1 MEISHSFGAAVR
13 GYHRKYWQPI
23 ENERSSCMHEAGNP
37 FDRFAIKTVKE
48 NGEIVVHLPREISRV
63 TKFYL
68 DRGATMYC
76 ESSATHYRRSPLV
89 QGGLEIARRVIVK
102 MRATKLN
109 QRLSE
114 HYMQLVAQIYSDPAV
129 DTVVGSIFNLVM
141 TFSPPTSQ
149 PNSERQAEAR
159 GSGKKKVVGKGS
171 QGSSRDIREMIA
183 SSSAPAKQK
192 KKTTRLPLW

>member
-1 MEISHSFGAAVR
+1 
-13 GYHRKYWQPI
+13 
-23 ENERSSCMHEAGNP
+23 MHEAGNP

-48 NGEIVVHLPREISRV
+48 NGEIVGNLPREISRV

-76 ESSATHYRRSPLV
+76 EFSSNHYRRSPLV
-89 QGGLEIARRVIVK
+89 QGGLDISCRV

-114 HYMQLVAQIYSDPAV
+114 HYKQLVAQIYSDPAEV
-129 DTVVGSIFNLVM
+129 TVVGSILNLVM
-141 TFSPPTSQ
+141 TFSPPISQ
-149 PNSERQAEAR
+149 SNSERQAEAR
-159 GSGKKKVVGKGS
+159 GSGKKKVVRKGS
-171 QGSSRDIREMIA
+171 QGSSRDIREMVA

-192 KKTTRLPLW
+192 KKTTRLPLR

>member
-1 MEISHSFGAAVR
+1 
-13 GYHRKYWQPI
+13 
-23 ENERSSCMHEAGNP
+23 MHEAGNP
-37 FDRFAIKTVKE
+37 FDRFAIKAVKE
-48 NGEIVVHLPREISRV
+48 NGEIVGHLPREISRV

-76 ESSATHYRRSPLV
+76 ELSSSHYRRSPLV
-89 QGGLEIARRVIVK
+89 QGGPEIACRVIVK

-109 QRLSE
+109 QGLSE
-114 HYMQLVAQIYSDPAV
+114 HYMQLVAQIYSDPTE

-141 TFSPPTSQ
+141 TFSQ
-149 PNSERQAEAR
+149 AR
-159 GSGKKKVVGKGS
+159 GSGKKKVVRKGS
-171 QGSSRDIREMIA
+171 QGSSRDIREMLA